1 MSDYTPT
8 ETQAAFMLDNHYVR
22 VLAGPVG
29 GGKSVTCVHE
39 LVKLACGQNPNAA
52 GVRKTR
58 AVIVRNTADQLAL
71 TTRKT
76 VFDWLPP
83 GAAGV
88 WKSVEKTFI
97 LKGDLPDGTRVE
109 SEWLF
114 IALDTPDDVRKALSL
129 ETTFLWGNECR
140 ELHPDVVDGLLGRLN
155 RYPSPKDGGPTRSCA
170 IFDTNMPDE
179 ETWWWDMME
188 NPPSNWAIFKQPPA
202 ILRKAAWVDR
212 FGGGAMTIQTM
223 QGPLTIDPDEPLLDK
238 DGNEWLVNPE
248 ADNVKVLN
256 PNYYPN
262 LIPGKTEDWLRVY
275 LRSEYGRS
283 LSGTPVYEKSFT
295 ADFHIAKDTLKPI
308 RGESYPVIIGL
319 DFGRT
324 PAAVFKQRDPRG
336 RVLTLGEVTA
346 ENMGIETFIN
356 TKLNPYIA
364 NRFQGCTFVCAP
376 DPAGFAKQQLNEMT
390 LVDAL
395 KKAGFKC
402 VRPPTNDPE
411 RRIQAVERLLLMQT
425 EGKAM
430 YLIDPSCE
438 MLIKGFRYGYRYK
451 IKKNGEMEDRP
462 EKNKYSHCF
471 VAGTP
476 VATPDGERPI
486 ESLKPGDWVLTRSGP
501 REVLGA
507 MSRLSSDLVA
517 VEANGRTVLCTAD
530 HPFIVDGEKVRAD
543 ALKYV
548 NILECEAQN
557 TPSKSSTA
565 LGSTESPLG
574 TTNPT
579 VPTGVRTCTGT
590 SGSTTTGLF
599 PQGTTCTTKTMTG
612 ATTPSTTSNCCT
624 KASMQPCT
632 ENTGLRKI
640 LNKLRLTWTRF
651 ARKPPNGTSPTRVES
666 GTSSTENALGKISA
680 PNSTSAHTAGA
691 NTTGTLRE
699 ENAGFARQSAS
710 LPPDAPA
717 GLTTSSGLART
728 AVDHSTSTSTQ
739 RHVTVASAAVQ
750 RIVALKPVVVYDLT
764 VADDHEFFVAGM
776 LVSNCHDANQYADS
790 VIDMGVRGVAMQSG
804 KRTVEKV
811 RYAY

>member
-88 WKSVEKTFI
+88 WKAVEKTFI

-179 ETWWWDMME
+179 ETWWWDKME

-202 ILRKAAWVDR
+202 ILRKAAWIDI
-212 FGGGAMTIQTM
+212 FGENAITIQTM
-223 QGPLTIDPDEPLLDK
+223 QGPLIIDPDEPLLDK
-238 DGNEWLVNPE
+238 DGNEWLVHPE
-248 ADNVKVLN
+248 ADNIKALN

-295 ADFHIAKDTLKPI
+295 ADFHIAKDTLRPI
-308 RGESYPVIIGL
+308 PGESYPIVIGI

-336 RVLTLGEVTA
+336 RILTLGEVTA
-346 ENMGIETFIN
+346 ENMGVETFIR
-356 TKLNPYIA
+356 TKLNPYISS
-364 NRFQGCTFVCAP
+364 RFQGCTFVCAP
-376 DPAGFAKQQLNEMT
+376 DPAGFAKTQLNEMT

-395 KKAGFKC
+395 KQAGFKC

-411 RRIQAVERLLLMQT
+411 RRIQAVERLLLMQI

-430 YLIDPSCE
+430 YLVDPSCE

-451 IKKNGEMEDRP
+451 MRKNGDLEDRP
-462 EKNKYSHCF
+462 EKNQYSH
-471 VAGTP
+471 
-476 VATPDGERPI
+476 I
-486 ESLKPGDWVLTRSGP
+486 
-501 REVLGA
+501 
-507 MSRLSSDLVA
+507 
-517 VEANGRTVLCTAD
+517 
-530 HPFIVDGEKVRAD
+530 
-543 ALKYV
+543 
-548 NILECEAQN
+548 
-557 TPSKSSTA
+557 
-565 LGSTESPLG
+565 
-574 TTNPT
+574 
-579 VPTGVRTCTGT
+579 
-590 SGSTTTGLF
+590 
-599 PQGTTCTTKTMTG
+599 
-612 ATTPSTTSNCCT
+612 
-624 KASMQPCT
+624 
-632 ENTGLRKI
+632 
-640 LNKLRLTWTRF
+640 
-651 ARKPPNGTSPTRVES
+651 
-666 GTSSTENALGKISA
+666 
-680 PNSTSAHTAGA
+680 
-691 NTTGTLRE
+691 
-699 ENAGFARQSAS
+699 
-710 LPPDAPA
+710 
-717 GLTTSSGLART
+717 
-728 AVDHSTSTSTQ
+728 
-739 RHVTVASAAVQ
+739 
-750 RIVALKPVVVYDLT
+750 
-764 VADDHEFFVAGM
+764 
-776 LVSNCHDANQYADS
+776 HDANQYADS